1 MYSLQG
7 FEGGFLV
14 WIEKS
19 DSKHRVAGKRHGG
32 YGRIRAWRT
41 TQK

>member
-19 DSKHRVAGKRHGG
+19 DRKHRVAGMRQVGG
-32 YGRIRAWRT
+32 VRIRAWIT